1 MKKSLRQYAGLFLIV
16 AGVVACAQTLQAAEA
31 VRLYLELTD
40 NETTILPVE
49 QGADYLRGR
58 VLILDGENNLATE
71 FNGMPLE
78 SSELILRSSF
88 GDAVR
93 FSSDPAT
100 TVAASVNWE
109 TAATSLSFDVQ
120 AGWQEFAVRYDS
132 AFGDDTITATLRQGT
147 TTISADAEVTVT
159 APLANCYVVRT
170 GGLLSLNVLDEIP
183 SRTEDGGSAS
193 KLNGDSTTVD
203 VYAAFYYQDSE
214 GDDHYI
220 YTSNVPE
227 GAGDVTVQGASE
239 TLSDEGTVRVSV
251 AISSVTAGASAAI
264 APALFDAAFIET
276 QTVTFSASAAS
287 SEVRWIGNQ
296 DGDVTADEYLNAVAE
311 DSFPTVSGDYTQD
324 VSYYRPKS
332 LVDKILIVGLPINAV
347 TSAGAHVE
355 TGLGAQD
362 QAPGAAKISPNDAF
376 KLLEDHTVQPAS
388 FRVPGDA
395 GETTYIYGAIIGID
409 EDGDAAPFAQG
420 LTATFYLK
428 QKDDV
433 ALTGRLRAV
442 NTGDADYYS
451 GAGSGETLKAK
462 YGYQCFLP
470 FQITATA
477 ATADGSIASITSL
490 YIDKIELYDGEGALQ
505 GEVDE
510 EIYGQIDEE
519 AEGVSFIAQDTV
531 ASIDLS
537 DIANLNGESA
547 GEDATV
553 SITGKGDEDSFHLR
567 VLDGDGSEIKIG
579 PAGASEPVAGSLA
592 IRTEEGNLAEREVA
606 FFNFST
612 SGLFFFFSGDSE
624 RTQCVQYLD
633 TAAYTFEAADP
644 DDFTPAVSA
653 SSDEIRVLL
662 DADED
667 HDTVLISGSSESD
680 DRQFSASDPF
690 DNVFDN
696 LRDAKAQAAVYLAAA
711 DGSSTG
717 TPFPGATVRVDDD
730 GVRVVFDLAEI
741 TPAQDEAVVEVSN
754 ADGSSSD
761 SVLLKLRAVTSVGFD
776 RVFVPVPGVDDTPV
790 ELYLADQN
798 GALIAPVTITAANDE
813 SGNSGAA
820 GNTVEI
826 ELETDNGTVDG
837 SNETTVELTT
847 VVPSTILAADPDE
860 KTRMEIAAKSKRY
873 GETTLVLQFTPD
885 FEKPIVSDVIASNCC
900 VEISLQDNQAVDLDA
915 TVVQVLD
922 SGGTDITADLDR
934 ANNPGDNGTTGTIT
948 LCGFPETSPGI
959 PDDYTLNITV
969 FDMWNN
975 SRLVTRTASV
985 ACVERPKQCLSVD
998 PSYVVIEDA
1007 GGLLTDVTIIGN
1019 NTSFGP
1025 DTTVSFSCPEAGVTV
1040 LGTAVDS
1047 ATKVVVSVSIT
1058 STYEPVSNT
1067 LAVALPSVSAQASE
1081 TDDGTG
1087 DDDSGDDGTGDDGGD
1102 SGGADSGN
1110 EVCEVTVIDDDGDE
1124 IACGESF
1131 EIIYGAVEPE
1141 CLGVNPDTIDS
1152 GESTDIVITG
1162 NRFIGFDDQSTVVLD
1177 CAGVTVES
1185 VSAQSDTELLISVS
1199 SNPLSA
1205 TVTCN
1210 VSVTTTEGT
1219 RDCGTLT
1226 VLPSSAP
1233 SVCSLARLTPAS
1245 VRARM
1250 LPYVV
1255 TIQGSPE
1262 CRFSRGDAIDFGT
1275 DDIRAVPFVRLSRR
1289 ILCLVIVSPGTPA
1302 GDYPVTVGDAG
1313 GVSLTVR

>member
-1 MKKSLRQYAGLFLIV
+1 MKKRVRQYAGLFLTV
-16 AGVVACAQTLQAAEA
+16 AGVFACVQTVQAAEA

-40 NETTILPVE
+40 NETTMLPVE
-49 QGADYLRGR
+49 QGDDYLRGR

-100 TVAASVNWE
+100 TMAASVNWE
-109 TAATSLSFDVQ
+109 SAVPSISFDVQ

-132 AFGDDTITATLRQGT
+132 EFGDDTITATLRQGT
-147 TTISADAEVTVT
+147 TTISADAQVTVT

-183 SRTEDGGSAS
+183 ARTEDGGSAS

-203 VYAAFYYQDSE
+203 VYAAFYYQDSD

-227 GAGDVTVQGASE
+227 GAGDVTVQSASE
-239 TLSDEGTVRVSV
+239 TLSDEGTVQVSV
-251 AISSVTAGASAAI
+251 AISSVTAGASAAVD
-264 APALFDAAFIET
+264 PAVFNSAFIET

-287 SEVRWIGNQ
+287 PELRWIGNQ
-296 DGDVTADEYLNAVAE
+296 DGDVTADEYLNAVAD
-311 DSFPTVSGDYTQD
+311 DSFPAASGEYTQD

-332 LVDKILIVGLPINAV
+332 LVDKILIVGLPVNAV
-347 TSAGAHVE
+347 TSAGAHRE

-362 QAPGAAKISPNDAF
+362 QAPGTAEIIPNDAF
-376 KLLEDHTVQPAS
+376 KLLDDPTLQPAS

-395 GETTYIYGAIIGID
+395 GDPTYIYGAIIGID

-428 QKDDV
+428 QKDDI

-442 NTGDADYYS
+442 NTDDADYYS
-451 GAGSGETLKAK
+451 GAASGETLSAK

-490 YIDKIELYDGEGALQ
+490 YIDKIELYDGDGELQ

-537 DIANLNGESA
+537 DIANLDGKSA

-579 PAGASEPVAGSLA
+579 PAGASEPVAGTLA
-592 IRTEEGNLAEREVA
+592 IRTEEDNLAEREAA

-644 DDFTPAVSA
+644 DDFTPTVSTSA
-653 SSDEIRVLL
+653 DEIRVLL

-667 HDTVLISGSSESD
+667 HDTALID
-680 DRQFSASDPF
+680 AFSAKDPF
-690 DNVFDN
+690 DNSLT
-696 LRDAKAQAAVYLAAA
+696 LRDARAQAAVYTAAA

-717 TPFPGATVRVDDD
+717 TPFPGAAVRVDDD
-730 GVRVVFDLAEI
+730 DVRVAFDLAEI
-741 TPAQDEAVVEVSN
+741 TPAQDEAVVEVYN
-754 ADGSSSD
+754 ADGSSSA
-761 SVLLKLRAVTSVGFD
+761 SVLLKLRAVTSVGLD
-776 RVFVPVPGVDDTPV
+776 RVYVPVPGVDDTPI
-790 ELYLADQN
+790 ELYLADQT

-813 SGNSGAA
+813 SGNSGAV

-837 SNETTVELTT
+837 SDETTVDLTT
-847 VVPSTILAADPDE
+847 ALPRLILAADPDE
-860 KTRMEIAAKSKRY
+860 KTRMEIAATSRRY
-873 GETTLVLQFTPD
+873 GETTLVLQFSPD

-934 ANNPGDNGTTGTIT
+934 DNNPGDNGTTGTIT

-985 ACVERPKQCLSVD
+985 ACVERTKQCLSVD

-1025 DTTVSFSCPEAGVTV
+1025 DTTVSFNCPEAGVTV

-1081 TDDGTG
+1081 TDDDTG
-1087 DDDSGDDGTGDDGGD
+1087 DDDTGDDGDD
-1102 SGGADSGN
+1102 SDGSDSGN
-1110 EVCEVTVIDDDGDE
+1110 EVCEVTVIDDDGAE
-1124 IACGESF
+1124 ISCGESF
-1131 EIIYGAVEPE
+1131 EIIYGTVEPE

-1152 GESTDIVITG
+1152 GETVEIVITG
-1162 NRFIGFDDQSTVVLD
+1162 NRFIGFDDQSTVALD
-1177 CAGVTVES
+1177 CADVTVES
-1185 VSAQSDTELLISVS
+1185 VTAQSDTELLVSVS
-1199 SNPLSA
+1199 SNPLAA

-1226 VLPSSAP
+1226 VLPATSP
-1233 SVCSLARLTPAS
+1233 STCSLARITPSA

-1255 TIQGSPE
+1255 TILGSAE
-1262 CRFSRGDAIDFGT
+1262 CRFSRGDTIDFGT
-1275 DDIRAVPFVRLSRR
+1275 DDIRAVPLVRLATR
-1289 ILCLVIVSPGTPA
+1289 ILCMVIVSPGTPA
-1302 GDYPVTVGDAG
+1302 GDYPVTVGEAG